1 MALRYLKCMLSKI
14 FLFYST
20 RHHHTFPE
28 LKLTM
33 HDYIAGGPQ
42 ALQPVEAMLAVA
54 SHPANEIAE
63 MSYTFWYR
71 LSRNLT
77 SSFVS
82 AQHAPNQQ
90 V

>member
-1 MALRYLKCMLSKI
+1 
-14 FLFYST
+14 
-20 RHHHTFPE
+20 
-28 LKLTM
+28 M
-33 HDYIAGGPQ
+33 HYCVAGGPQ

-90 V
+90 VYAIASNITYLLCGPLCEYLLPSAL